1 MELKEEETRNGAAPP
16 SEVPPLRRIVVES
29 ETVPIRVGDYAG
41 PPDPGYGREQWQVN
55 AGLNGEVAWVEE
67 RMRTEDLS
75 IAYGEK
81 RAVKDVSIEVNSGEV
96 LALIGPSGCGKTT
109 LLRSLNRLVEL
120 TPAAKRTGRI
130 ILDDQDVDGF
140 DVTHLRSR
148 VGMLF
153 QQPNPFPMSIFDNVA
168 YGLRERGSK
177 KPRRKVLEPIVVGAL
192 ERAGL
197 WDEVSSNLNHPA
209 LALSGGQQQRL
220 CIARSLAVS
229 PEVLL
234 LDEPCSA
241 LDPIS
246 TGIIEETIVE
256 LRSEVA
262 IVIVTH
268 NLQQAARIADRV
280 AFMYLGDLVEQGPAG
295 QVFGAPRE
303 ERTQDY
309 VGGGFG

>member
-1 MELKEEETRNGAAPP
+1 VELKEETPQDVNTPP
-16 SEVPPLRRIVVES
+16 AEVPPLRRIVVES

-41 PPDPGYGREQWQVN
+41 PPDPEYGREPWQLQ
-55 AGLNGEVAWVEE
+55 AGLDGEPVWVEE

-81 RAVKDVSIEVNSGEV
+81 LAVKGVDLEVNSGEV

-140 DVTHLRSR
+140 DVTQLRSR

-177 KPRRKVLEPIVVGAL
+177 KPRRKQLEPIVVDAL

-256 LRSEVA
+256 LRTEVA

-268 NLQQAARIADRV
+268 NLQQAARVADRV
-280 AFMYLGDLVEQGPAG
+280 AFMYLGDMVEYGPAG
-295 QVFGAPRE
+295 QVFGDPRE
-303 ERTQDY
+303 ERTREY